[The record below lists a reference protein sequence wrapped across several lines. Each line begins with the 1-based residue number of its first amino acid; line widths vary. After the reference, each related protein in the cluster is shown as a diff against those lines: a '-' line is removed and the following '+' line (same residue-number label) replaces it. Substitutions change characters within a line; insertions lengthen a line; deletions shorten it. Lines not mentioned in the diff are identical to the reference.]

1 MYYKIGYNRTITQTN
16 HEISGNGSEEG
27 SSHLEVNTEVPAHGL
42 GGCNASQRNT
52 MESEYQMKPQMYE
65 TRRKPSAAE
74 LTLGGVGR
82 LPRVLHLEPKASK
95 RRRKAGVSKGEA
107 KSMAATRMQHAR
119 GRRWGEGDLTM
130 AATGVGM
137 RLLLRR
143 RQERERLCRCDTG
156 TKWGNPNGPVSGRAG
171 RAPISWIFLF
181 LPM

>member
-82 LPRVLHLEPKASK
+82 LPRVLHLEPKASAAARQESVRARPNPWQQPRCCNTRAREDGGGGSHHGCDQRAEAS
-95 RRRKAGVSKGEA
+95 RRRDAS
-107 KSMAATRMQHAR
+107 AAAAR
-119 GRRWGEGDLTM
+119 GGQG
-130 AATGVGM
+130 
-137 RLLLRR
+137 
-143 RQERERLCRCDTG
+143 
-156 TKWGNPNGPVSGRAG
+156 SGGG
-171 RAPISWIFLF
+171 RSE
-181 LPM
+181 

>member
-82 LPRVLHLEPKASK
+82 LPRVLHLEPKASAAARQESVRARPNPWRQQ
-95 RRRKAGVSKGEA
+95 RRNTS
-107 KSMAATRMQHAR
+107 AR
-119 GRRWGEGDLTM
+119 EKMGEGGSHHGWDRRAEASRRM
-130 AATGVGM
+130 GGVCGGGEVWA
-137 RLLLRR
+137 RKRR
-143 RQERERLCRCDTG
+143 RQERMRLCRRH
-156 TKWGNPNGPVSGRAG
+156 GN
-171 RAPISWIFLF
+171 
-181 LPM
+181 